1 SPRGRR
7 RFSVAGRSGD
17 DLLRPHPPRGR
28 HLRLRGLALRGD
40 RHGPAPRGQGP
51 CHARG
56 RRHRGGRGKNRR
68 LTVPSRARPAPR
80 LLPPISPRSNP
91 APSPRGPCPGDDS
104 VPDSGVQSPQPKESV
119 MSGLKIPL
127 EDAELDAVKRYA
139 QTLGVSPA
147 DVAYAALNR
156 LMMQAREPEVR
167 TDIVETSRWR
177 RQNLPLWSDSAQS
190 VHAYEGRAADDP
202 EPSRRL

>member
-1 SPRGRR
+1 
-7 RFSVAGRSGD
+7 
-17 DLLRPHPPRGR
+17 
-28 HLRLRGLALRGD
+28 
-40 RHGPAPRGQGP
+40 
-51 CHARG
+51 
-56 RRHRGGRGKNRR
+56 
-68 LTVPSRARPAPR
+68 
-80 LLPPISPRSNP
+80 
-91 APSPRGPCPGDDS
+91 
-104 VPDSGVQSPQPKESV
+104 

-156 LMMQAREPEVR
+156 LMMQAREPEVC

-190 VHAYEGRAADDP
+190 VHAYEGRADDEP